1 MDGSGSAPRRRSRL
15 IRGSALGIALA
26 VVGVAAWAGTRR
38 GDDAADEAPDDVA
51 VEEVVPA
58 QASPRPITPVV
69 GPLQKALRVNAP
81 PPVGGRPGT
90 PPAQICG
97 NADALNGPAS
107 PPAGAVV
114 VPAGNNGGLD
124 FSRAGTTYWF
134 APGVHTLGTS
144 EFDQIVAGTNST
156 YVGAPGAVLDGQNR
170 NLYAFTQ
177 QATGV
182 AVRFLTIRNFGTGL
196 SNNNEGVVNH
206 DAGNNWTIENNTIM
220 NNDGAGIFV
229 GDGNVIRNNCL
240 RDNGQYGL
248 SAYEVDGVTSIVIDR
263 NEILHN
269 NTDNWEARI
278 DGCGCTGGAK
288 FWDVSG
294 AIITNNWVR
303 DNLSVGLWADTNNRD
318 FVVEGNWFE
327 GNQDEAFW
335 YEVSYNARIR
345 YNVFVRNTLVKGREF
360 AQRGDN
366 FPVAAVYLSEA
377 GGDPRVVGPGS
388 IDISFNLFQDNWSA
402 VTLWENADRYCNSP
416 ANTSSDYCTLGARP
430 PSRPASPAPSR
441 GSRTTTTAGGRRRTS
456 PCTTTSSG

>member
-1 MDGSGSAPRRRSRL
+1 MRPAPSSTGRTATSTHSRSR
-15 IRGSALGIALA
+15 
-26 VVGVAAWAGTRR
+26 
-38 GDDAADEAPDDVA
+38 
-51 VEEVVPA
+51 
-58 QASPRPITPVV
+58 
-69 GPLQKALRVNAP
+69 
-81 PPVGGRPGT
+81 
-90 PPAQICG
+90 PPAWPI
-97 NADALNGPAS
+97 
-107 PPAGAVV
+107 
-114 VPAGNNGGLD
+114 
-124 FSRAGTTYWF
+124 
-134 APGVHTLGTS
+134 
-144 EFDQIVAGTNST
+144 
-156 YVGAPGAVLDGQNR
+156 
-170 NLYAFTQ
+170 
-177 QATGV
+177 
-182 AVRFLTIRNFGTGL
+182 RFLTIRNFGTGL

-248 SAYEVDGVTSIVIDR
+248 SAYEVDGVTSIVVDR

-345 YNVFVRNTLVKGREF
+345 YNVFVRNTLVKGRQF

-388 IDISFNLFQDNWSA
+388 IDISFNLFQDNWSG

-416 ANTSSDYCTLGARP
+416 ANTSSDYCTLGGAATLQTCVAGTISRQPYYSDCRWKTQNVAVHHNEFRVNPAAIGCINNWCARQAVLSNFGTF
-430 PSRPASPAPSR
+430 PSWSPYQGERHPQRHHLQPEQPLVVQHLRRPLAVPGPRHRDHRRLERLARRSLQPGSRQHHRLAPASRAAIESR
-441 GSRTTTTAGGRRRTS
+441 LVACVARTRDSIGRAAQCAAGKRQHALWS
-456 PCTTTSSG
+456 VSD